1 MGADRAPGSSRAL
14 RLDPFA
20 LPVRYTARD
29 GGRADGQ
36 VREIELDRD
45 RVMLRRAVSGIRM
58 NVGVPVSAFRGV
70 TLRLL
75 PAEGDEPAAIAIVL
89 EHTDPGLSVPV
100 FVASEA
106 EDASAIWRSWS
117 RVLGLPLLIDEGDGT
132 LREPFQ
138 RLGRMT
144 ITAPKPRRRRRAA
157 IKWRRPSILMRRKPG
172 RPASELTIYRGEHE
186 IIARN

>member
-1 MGADRAPGSSRAL
+1 MGTDRAPGSSRAL

-45 RVMLRRAVSGIRM
+45 RVMLKRAVSGIRM

-75 PAEGDEPAAIAIVL
+75 PAEGEEPAVIAIVL
-89 EHTDPGLSVPV
+89 EHIDPGLSVPV
-100 FVASEA
+100 FVSDEA
-106 EDASAIWRSWS
+106 EDASAIW
-117 RVLGLPLLIDEGDGT
+117 
-132 LREPFQ
+132 
-138 RLGRMT
+138 
-144 ITAPKPRRRRRAA
+144 
-157 IKWRRPSILMRRKPG
+157 
-172 RPASELTIYRGEHE
+172 
-186 IIARN
+186 

>member
-75 PAEGDEPAAIAIVL
+75 PAEGEEPAAIAIVL
-89 EHTDPGLSVPV
+89 EHSDPGLSVPV

-106 EDASAIWRSWS
+106 EDASSIWRSWS

-144 ITAPKPRRRRRAA
+144 ISAPKLRRRRRAA
-157 IKWRRPSILMRRKPG
+157 ITWRRPSILMRRKPG
-172 RPASELTIYRGEHE
+172 RPASEPTIYRGEHE

>member
-14 RLDPFA
+14 RLDPYA

-45 RVMLRRAVSGIRM
+45 RVMLKRAVSGIRM

-75 PAEGDEPAAIAIVL
+75 PAEGEEPAAIAIIL

-144 ITAPKPRRRRRAA
+144 ISAVKPRRRRRAA

-172 RPASELTIYRGEHE
+172 RPASELMTYRGEHE
-186 IIARN
+186 IIARK